1 MSETGEQQPGAP
13 RPEGLFPPSNLVL
26 SPGTG
31 GPSIFRG
38 VPDVRGDAA
47 SHFLSESQ
55 REAARTIRSA
65 LAERSVFVAL
75 TGKQGLGKTLLLK
88 AVFTQPDTPGRIL
101 KLADPSKVSHA
112 QVEQVLA
119 QPAPGKR
126 HTALFVDDAHTAS
139 EELLAFLARMAADRA
154 GPQVVLA
161 GRPEL
166 WDRLAH
172 PDLTL
177 LAARLVLRPTLRPFT
192 DEDTRGLIRHLL
204 EQPRRSSQ
212 RLTEAAEAEVM
223 RLGAGRPER
232 IGQFMRG
239 TLMLGD
245 IQSRPPIPA
254 EVVRSAAAV
263 IEGRRLPER
272 RRWREDVIAV
282 VILLVLMGGASLAMH
297 GIPAEWTETAA
308 RLAWH
313 VMPGQAVT
321 DARPTPPPAP
331 DARPNRAAP
340 ADTDRLATASPP
352 ALPPAFSP
360 ANPSTASAPA
370 GASATSS
377 LVAPSPPTPNLPT
390 PGQPVRRD
398 ISAATLPSA
407 APAPPAATGSDD
419 GARSVARTYDPAVP
433 AQAAMPRTLL
443 LRLAGSDAVGNM
455 LARRL
460 ASGYLS
466 LIGDIDISILPSGSE
481 RMIEVGG
488 MQTGQR
494 ETITI
499 ASGSSASGFAAL
511 LRGSADI
518 AMTVRKISALETE
531 RLSALGDTAS
541 PTTETVIGIQGIV
554 AVVNPANRVS
564 ALTVPQLRS
573 ILAGRTTDWSQVGGA
588 PRPIDVYAV
597 DDQGGS
603 ADVPQDLVLS
613 HDDVSAAATK
623 IASEQALAAA
633 VTADPGGIGF
643 VTSGRTGDAKLLAV
657 ADAGGA
663 AVTPSDLSIS
673 TESYP
678 LSRRLYLYTVPGSSN
693 LFIGRFA
700 AYVTSA
706 GGQAVVEVAGMVPLT
721 VRAEAA
727 SVPDAAPERFK
738 QLVAGATRLSIDFR
752 FQVGSLE
759 LDGRGMRD
767 LDRLAAYL
775 KSQRVNPS
783 RIILAGFADNSST
796 PAANQ
801 LAAQRQTEAVATD
814 LNRAGVTPGKTAT
827 FGSEL
832 PVADNATPE
841 GRERNRRVE
850 VYLAPS

>member
-1 MSETGEQQPGAP
+1 MSGTGKQQLRTP
-13 RPEGLFPPSNLVL
+13 RPAGLFPPAHPVL

-31 GPSIFRG
+31 GLSIFRG
-38 VPDVRGDAA
+38 APDVRGDAA

-55 REAARTIRSA
+55 REAVGAIRSA

-75 TGKQGLGKTLLLK
+75 TGEQGLGKTLLLN
-88 AVFTQPDTPGRIL
+88 AVFTQPGTPGRIL
-101 KLADPSKVSHA
+101 KLADPSQVSPA
-112 QVEQVLA
+112 QVEQALA
-119 QPAPGKR
+119 QPAPGGR

-139 EELLAFLARMAADRA
+139 EELLAFLVRMAADRA

-166 WDRLAH
+166 WDSLAH

-177 LAARLVLRPTLRPFT
+177 LAARLVLRLTLRPFT
-192 DEDTRGLIRHLL
+192 DEDTRGLIRYLL

-212 RLTEAAEAEVM
+212 MLTEAAEAEVM

-245 IQSRPPIPA
+245 AQSRPPIPV

-272 RRWREDVIAV
+272 RRWREEIIAV
-282 VILLVLMGGASLAMH
+282 VILLVLVGGVGPAMH
-297 GIPAEWTETAA
+297 GIPVEWTETAT
-308 RLAWH
+308 RLARH
-313 VMPGQAVT
+313 VMPGQAVA
-321 DARPTPPPAP
+321 DAGPTPPPAL
-331 DARPNRAAP
+331 DARPTRAAP
-340 ADTDRLATASPP
+340 ADMDRLATASPP

-360 ANPSTASAPA
+360 SDPSAASASA
-370 GASATSS
+370 VASATPS
-377 LVAPSPPTPNLPT
+377 LVAPSP
-390 PGQPVRRD
+390 PVRRD
-398 ISAATLPSA
+398 ISAAAPPSA
-407 APAPPAATGSDD
+407 VLAPPAATDSED

-481 RMIEVGG
+481 RMIEVSG
-488 MQTGQR
+488 MQIGQR

-531 RLSALGDTAS
+531 RLSTLGDTAG
-541 PTTETVIGIQGIV
+541 PATETVIGIQGIA
-554 AVVNPANRVS
+554 AVVNPANRVP

-573 ILAGRTTDWSQVGGA
+573 ILGGRTTGWSQVGGA
-588 PRPIDVYAV
+588 PGPINVYAV

-623 IASEQALAAA
+623 VASEQALAAA

-657 ADAGGA
+657 ADAGAA

-693 LFIGRFA
+693 LFVGRFA

-759 LDGRGMRD
+759 LDGRGVRD

-783 RIILAGFADNSST
+783 RIILAGFADNSGT

-801 LAAQRQTEAVATD
+801 LVAQRQAEAVVTG

-832 PVADNATPE
+832 PVADNATSE

-850 VYLAPS
+850 IYLAPS